1 MSSYAPTA
9 STAHGPIAVESKTA
23 AVTSK
28 RSKESSASA
37 VRTWAWGKAREPYD
51 WMDAH
56 TPCDDL
62 DSWR

>member
-1 MSSYAPTA
+1 MSSYVHSNA
-9 STAHGPIAVESKTA
+9 SADNAKTIEHRPDRDA
-23 AVTSK
+23 G
-28 RSKESSASA
+28 RRESSASA
-37 VRTWAWGKAREPYD
+37 VRTWAWARTSGVYD